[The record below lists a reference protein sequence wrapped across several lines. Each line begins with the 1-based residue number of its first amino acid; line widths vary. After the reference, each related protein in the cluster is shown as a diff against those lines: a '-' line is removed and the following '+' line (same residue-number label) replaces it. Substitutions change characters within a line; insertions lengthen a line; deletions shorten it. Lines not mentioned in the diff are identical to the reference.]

1 MTAPT
6 FDPQSTNVTFGPI
19 TLQGAMDGE
28 YFNAKFQEAKY
39 ELHVG
44 SQGFTTFVKNA
55 NESGMVKYTLSQE
68 SPSNRELSLAYAA
81 GLKAMLQMEDLNNG
95 TLVEGP
101 DTVISEHAEIKRG
114 NKVVGHEWTFLVARM
129 AIAAGGDQ

>member
-1 MTAPT
+1 MAAPT
-6 FDPQSTNVTFGPI
+6 FDPAATNVTFGAI

-28 YFNAKFQEAKY
+28 YFSAKFQEAKF

-44 SQGFTTFVKNA
+44 SQGFATFIKNA

-95 TLVEGP
+95 TLIEGP
-101 DTVISEHAEIKRG
+101 DAVISEHAEIKRG
-114 NKVVGHEWTFLVARM
+114 NKVIGHEWSFLVAKM
-129 AIAAGGDQ
+129 SITAGGDL